1 MSSHAFYCRKALTMS
16 APNSYMDRVTPSGGK
31 GGDECLQREDFMNS
45 SMHSPTTERTPS
57 TRYRM
62 AMTSSADDDYFTR
75 RSCSVYLRAQQL
87 MKLLLAVL
95 ILSRGFT
102 HTLTQLL

>member
-1 MSSHAFYCRKALTMS
+1 METVVGA
-16 APNSYMDRVTPSGGK
+16 MDAATLGEVSC
-31 GGDECLQREDFMNS
+31 EELE
-45 SMHSPTTERTPS
+45 PTTERTPS